1 MGRGRALRLGAS
13 AAAGGVLLGIVIAD
27 VARADDG
34 PSVMETLRGADVA
47 LLVAAAAAQ
56 TWRYLLSGALLR
68 ILTELQYSLS
78 LQISTAAVAIG
89 TLVPGSHLPGGGIA
103 FRELRRRGIPRKR
116 ALAVSTAL
124 ILVVPAASMA
134 LLAGPARRISGIAS
148 PLPGGWRLV
157 IDVLGVAA
165 CFLATAILL
174 VVAVGRR
181 AHHAPASLAIGACAW
196 VADGACLWLT
206 AQALHIHID
215 AATLPVAYIVAAVII
230 ATPAIPGGV
239 GLVEAA
245 VPFILAAGITTSYAE
260 AALVVLAWRVFS
272 FWIPTLAGAAAY
284 ASLHHPLHL
293 RTAWGRTIVP

>member
-1 MGRGRALRLGAS
+1 MGRGRALRLGMS

-27 VARADDG
+27 VARADDV
-34 PSVMETLRGADVA
+34 SVMATLRGADVA

-89 TLVPGSHLPGGGIA
+89 ALVPGAHLPGGGIA

-134 LLAGPARRISGIAS
+134 LLAGPALLISGIAS
-148 PLPGGWRLV
+148 PLPGGWRLI
-157 IDVLGVAA
+157 IDILGVAA
-165 CFLATAILL
+165 CFVAVAILL

-181 AHHAPASLAIGACAW
+181 ANHAPASLALGACGW

-206 AQALHIHID
+206 AQALHIHLD
-215 AATLPVAYIVAAVII
+215 PATIPVAYVAAAAII
-230 ATPAIPGGV
+230 AIPAIPGGV

-260 AALVVLAWRVFS
+260 AALVVLTWRVFS
-272 FWIPTLAGAAAY
+272 FWIPTVAGAGAY
-284 ASLHHPLHL
+284 ASLHHPFHL
-293 RTAWGRTIVP
+293 RTALGRTIVP

>member
-1 MGRGRALRLGAS
+1 M
-13 AAAGGVLLGIVIAD
+13 LLGIVIAD
-27 VARADDG
+27 VARVDDG

-68 ILTELQYSLS
+68 ILTELQYWLS

-134 LLAGPARRISGIAS
+134 LLAGPALLISGIAS

-157 IDVLGVAA
+157 IDILGVAA

-215 AATLPVAYIVAAVII
+215 AATLPVAYIVAAAII

-260 AALVVLAWRVFS
+260 AALVVLVWRVFS
-272 FWIPTLAGAAAY
+272 FWIPTLAGAGAY
-284 ASLHHPLHL
+284 ASLHHPFHFL
-293 RTAWGRTIVP
+293 TAWGRTIVP

>member
-1 MGRGRALRLGAS
+1 MGRGRALRLGVS
-13 AAAGGVLLGIVIAD
+13 AAAGGVLLGIVIAE
-27 VARADDG
+27 VAQADGG

-68 ILTELQYSLS
+68 ILTELQYTLS

-89 TLVPGSHLPGGGIA
+89 ALVPGSHLPGGGIA

-134 LLAGPARRISGIAS
+134 LIAGPGLLISGIAS
-148 PLPGGWRLV
+148 PLPGGWRVL
-157 IDVLGVAA
+157 IDIVGVAA
-165 CFLATAILL
+165 CVLAVAILL

-181 AHHAPASLAIGACAW
+181 AHHAPASLALGACGW
-196 VADGACLWLT
+196 VADAACLWLT
-206 AQALHIHID
+206 AQALHIHLD
-215 AATLPVAYIVAAVII
+215 AATIPVAYIVAAAII

-260 AALVVLAWRVFS
+260 AALAVLAWRVFS
-272 FWIPTLAGAAAY
+272 FWIPTLAGAGAY
-284 ASLHHPLHL
+284 ASLHHPFHL

>member
-134 LLAGPARRISGIAS
+134 LLAGPALLISGIAS

-215 AATLPVAYIVAAVII
+215 AATLPVAYIVAAAII

-272 FWIPTLAGAAAY
+272 FWIPTLAGAGAY
-284 ASLHHPLHL
+284 ASLHHPFHL